1 MKDKIKITR
10 GVYLVVDPA
19 MDRSLLLSK
28 LAPALKAG
36 IKAVQI
42 WNNWLPGADRQACIA
57 AVSGLCRAYQ
67 VPLLIDN
74 DWELLIGSPYLDGV
88 HFDTLPGNYEEIQEK
103 VDRPFIAG
111 ITCSGELDVV
121 RWAEKNRLDYVSF
134 CAMFPS
140 ASAGSCS
147 IVMPSAVKKASEIT
161 NIPLFVSGGITP
173 ENIVPLRRLTPFDGV
188 AVISGVMS
196 TDDPYTKVKQYQNAI
211 NAPIHNL

>member
-1 MKDKIKITR
+1 MKDKIKITG

-42 WNNWLPGADRQACIA
+42 WNNWLPGADKQACIA

-67 VPLLIDN
+67 VPLLINN
-74 DWELLIGSPYLDGV
+74 DWELLIDSPYLDGV
-88 HFDTLPGNYEEIQEK
+88 HFDTLPRNYDEIQEK
-103 VDRPFIAG
+103 VGRPFIAG
-111 ITCSGELDVV
+111 ITCSGDLDVI
-121 RWAEKNRLDYVSF
+121 RWAEKKGLDYVSF

-147 IVMPSAVKKASEIT
+147 IVMPSVVNEASKIT

-173 ENIVPLRRLTPFDGV
+173 ENIFSLRQLTLFDGV
-188 AVISGVMS
+188 AVISGIMS
-196 TDDPYTKVKQYQNAI
+196 KNDPYAKVKLYQNAL
-211 NAPIHNL
+211 NL